1 MMMPNGVTSVSECN
15 FSSSICTGACLELYC
30 CLMPPS
36 CPCFCSLF
44 SSNAHTHT
52 CTAKA
57 QVIQLSVKRLGLE
70 TKTQQAFGRGS
81 WAEVQLLAND
91 SHDEGAPF
99 GVYTL
104 VSSRPKQLYRISHAS
119 KAVHFRNHEFEAL
132 ISAERLRVVAN
143 VLPTLE

>member
-1 MMMPNGVTSVSECN
+1 MMMMPNGVMLVSECS
-15 FSSSICTGACLELYC
+15 FSSSICTGACLVLYC
-30 CLMPPS
+30 CLMTPS
-36 CPCFCSLF
+36 CPCSCSLF
-44 SSNAHTHT
+44 FKQRTHTHT

-57 QVIQLSVKRLGLE
+57 QVVQLSVKRLILE

-132 ISAERLRVVAN
+132 IRTER
-143 VLPTLE
+143 PK